1 MIGKLLGMVSSLLSA
16 FCVATV
22 IAALVLYSYYTK
34 AWNVTHE
41 HTVQALA
48 ILQGKNPESLV
59 PPPPPKK
66 EKEGEQPAYD
76 QILEARAMKAR
87 DLELR
92 EQAVRTNLQQLQSE
106 LKRIAEEKNRVQ
118 LVSEDFQAKLGAL
131 QKSST
136 SAGMSINLTTLQS
149 LKPKEAKVQIAQMLE
164 KGEMDDVVRILS
176 DMSDNKRA
184 KIISEFKAG
193 SEPEQIGEVL
203 RRIRQG
209 QPTAA
214 VTDDAGKRLQPPKGP
229 GS

>member
-1 MIGKLLGMVSSLLSA
+1 MIGKLLGMLASLVSA
-16 FCVATV
+16 VCVATV
-22 IAALVLYSYYTK
+22 IAALVLYMYYTN
-34 AWNVTHE
+34 AWKVTHE

-48 ILQGKNPESLV
+48 ILQGKSPESLV
-59 PPPPPKK
+59 PPPPPKSD
-66 EKEGEQPAYD
+66 KEGEQPAYD

-106 LKRIAEEKNRVQ
+106 LKKIAEEKNRVQ

-136 SAGMSINLTTLQS
+136 SAGMGINLTTLQS
-149 LKPKEAKVQIAQMLE
+149 LKPKEAKIQLTQMLE

-184 KIISEFKAG
+184 KIIGEFKAA
-193 SEPEQIGEVL
+193 SEAEQIGEVL

-209 QPTAA
+209 QPAAA
-214 VTDDAGKRLQPPKGP
+214 VAEDAGKRLQPPKGLGP
-229 GS
+229 

>member
-1 MIGKLLGMVSSLLSA
+1 MGKLLGALMSLIGA
-16 FCVATV
+16 VCAATV
-22 IAALVLYSYYTK
+22 IAAVVLWMYYSK
-34 AWNVTHE
+34 AWNVNRE
-41 HTVQALA
+41 HMVQALA
-48 ILQGKNPESLV
+48 ILQGKSPESLI
-59 PPPPPKK
+59 PPPPVKK
-66 EKEGEQPAYD
+66 DKEGEQPAYN

-106 LKRIAEEKNRVQ
+106 LNKIADEKNRVK
-118 LVSEDFQAKLGAL
+118 LVSEEFQSKLNAL

-136 SAGMSINLTTLQS
+136 STGMAINLVTLQT
-149 LKPKEAKVQIAQMLE
+149 LKPKEAKTQIAQMLE

-184 KIISEFKAG
+184 KLISEFKTSGEA
-193 SEPEQIGEVL
+193 EQIGEIL

-214 VTDDAGKRLQPPKGP
+214 ASEEAARNIQPPKGP
-229 GS
+229 GT